1 MMNEQEIKEQLN
13 SISPEDRAKIWEDM
27 VRREVTDYL
36 DIFLPEAITGNIG
49 VIYDRPV
56 LEVSPRTGEKII
68 ATDKAKGVK
77 IIIEFTFADTV
88 QFFDKE
94 PE

>member
-1 MMNEQEIKEQLN
+1 MNEQDLKEQLN
-13 SISPEDRAKIWEDM
+13 NIPPEDRAKIWEDM
-27 VRREVTDYL
+27 VRREVNDYL

-49 VIYDRPV
+49 LLYDRPV
-56 LEVSPRTGEKII
+56 LEVNAASGKQII
-68 ATDKAKGVK
+68 DEDKAKGVK

-88 QFFDKE
+88 QFFKDM